1 MFLEKPEQSA
11 EEAMEES
18 GDESDNE
25 MAIRKLVEG
34 CGKADDI
41 YLQVCSDTKS
51 QEEVQVESESA
62 QDKGQSEHEDESGN
76 QSDSSFEPVASN
88 LTAEQFFTSTMPGG
102 TI

>member
-1 MFLEKPEQSA
+1 
-11 EEAMEES
+11 MEES

-62 QDKGQSEHEDESGN
+62 QDKGQSEHEDESGD

-88 LTAEQFFTSTMPGG
+88 LTAEQFFTSTTTGDL
-102 TI
+102 